1 MRSSRA
7 VVLIVRLQKLVAVLV
22 YEPLNLPQVVGTDT
36 PVSSHHNRFE
46 PELAFA
52 VGTTNVNVRR
62 FVSLIGIEVEAI
74 PANSEDSRHGESS
87 QDSDLSRQRHQIV
100 VGGTF
105 GD

>member
-1 MRSSRA
+1 

-52 VGTTNVNVRR
+52 VGAANVNVWR
-62 FVSLIGIEVEAI
+62 FVPLVGIEVEAI
-74 PANSEDSRHGESS
+74 AANAENCGRVESS
-87 QDSDLSRQRHQIV
+87 LER
-100 VGGTF
+100 
-105 GD
+105 